1 MDAHKSLP
9 IVFLL
14 GPPGSGKS
22 SLGKA
27 ACQASG
33 LRFLDLSTP
42 AVNRLPLESQK
53 AVLTEALE
61 RKDAEVIALPWTLQ
75 REVKLHVWLRR
86 SGMLLALWAHP
97 LEMQERSGRSQPLFT
112 PSRRLKD
119 RSGFGRGGTGCLEF
133 RMLDRSVDATLK
145 LVRTPFDEAC
155 NALQGSLER
164 IRKKPAEPPII
175 QVGLSGWV
183 DGWSS
188 DYSISKDVTYL
199 IVDAMARYILHLRA
213 EGKSSRIISEVLNDL
228 QIAGLFL
235 VKYETPKKSKGLN
248 LSKLFAFPPNTTDF
262 KRAFI
267 DSDIALDR
275 YESNLKGF
283 VDFLNKRG
291 TEAEQDYLRAETT

>member
-1 MDAHKSLP
+1 MDAHQSLP

-27 ACQASG
+27 ACRAIG

-42 AVNRLPLESQK
+42 AVNQLPLETQQ
-53 AVLTEALE
+53 AILTEALE
-61 RKDAEVIALPWTLQ
+61 KEGADVIALPWTLQ
-75 REVKLHVWLRR
+75 REVKSHAWLRR

-97 LEMQERSGRSQPLFT
+97 LEMQERSGSSQPLFT

-119 RSGFGRGGTGCLEF
+119 RSGFGRGGTSCLEF

-145 LVRTPFDEAC
+145 LVRIPFDKAC
-155 NALQGSLER
+155 HALRNSLER
-164 IRKKPAEPPII
+164 MRKKPAKPPIL
-175 QVGLSGWV
+175 QFGLDDLVES
-183 DGWSS
+183 WSK
-188 DYSISKDVTYL
+188 DYSVKKSTTHK
-199 IVDAMARYILHLRA
+199 IVDAMARYLVHLRA
-213 EGKSSRIISEVLNDL
+213 EGKSARKISEVIDDL
-228 QIAGLFL
+228 EIAGLFL
-235 VKYETPKKSKGLN
+235 VQLEVPKVSKRLN
-248 LSKLFAFPPNTTDF
+248 LAKLFAFPPNTTDF

-283 VDFLNKRG
+283 VDFLKKDADQT
-291 TEAEQDYLRAETT
+291 TEI

>member
-1 MDAHKSLP
+1 MDAHQALP

-14 GPPGSGKS
+14 GPPSSGKS

-27 ACQASG
+27 ACQAIG

-61 RKDAEVIALPWTLQ
+61 KKDAEVIALPWALQ
-75 REVKLHVWLRR
+75 REVKLHTWLRR
-86 SGMLLALWAHP
+86 SGRLLALWAHP

-119 RSGFGRGGTGCLEF
+119 RSGFGRGGTSCLEF
-133 RMLDRSVDATLK
+133 RMLDRSVDAILK

-155 NALQGSLER
+155 HALRNSLER
-164 IRKKPAEPPII
+164 MRKKPSEPPII
-175 QVGLSGWV
+175 QVGISFWV
-183 DGWSS
+183 DDWSS
-188 DYSISKDVTYL
+188 DYSINKDVTYL

-213 EGKSSRIISEVLNDL
+213 EGKSSRIISEVLHDL

-235 VKYETPKKSKGLN
+235 VKYEAPKQPKRLN
-248 LSKLFAFPPNTTDF
+248 LPKLFAFPPNSIEF

-267 DSDIALDR
+267 DSSSAEDR

-283 VDFLNKRG
+283 VDFLKENAGKV
-291 TEAEQDYLRAETT
+291 A